1 METESNYSDNFN
13 PEKDAHQ
20 LNTIGKKN
28 SFKVPD
34 GYFEELPSK
43 VISRIAE
50 ERDRKGGIIISIF
63 QPRIAI
69 AASVLLVGLLVASQT
84 IFNTKQI
91 STPEFATVDEVFEQ
105 LTDEDLALLEEDLFL
120 ESMMTD
126 AVIEGDIPFEDLN
139 DEDAIINY
147 LIQNNVDI
155 STIANDL

>member
-1 METESNYSDNFN
+1 METKSNYSDNFN
-13 PEKDAHQ
+13 PEKDAPQ
-20 LNTIGKKN
+20 LHAIGKGN

-34 GYFEELPSK
+34 EYFDELPSK

-50 ERDRKGGIIISIF
+50 EKERKSGVIISIF

-69 AASVLLVGLLVASQT
+69 AASVLLVGLLVASQA
-84 IFNTKQI
+84 IFNTKQ
-91 STPEFATVDEVFEQ
+91 TTVTEFASAEEVLDQFTE
-105 LTDEDLALLEEDLFL
+105 EELALLEEDLFL

-126 AVIEGDIPFEDLN
+126 AVIEGDLPFEDLN